1 MSATLSA
8 FLAAVDAIQQEAHT
22 YRLGG
27 KAEDGTC
34 DCIGLIIG
42 ALNRCGI
49 KWPGIHGSN
58 WAARNAMAWLL
69 PVSDSSDLTVG
80 DIVYKA
86 RRPGETGYSLPD
98 RYAADPD
105 RSDYYH
111 VGVVRSVS
119 PLRIVH
125 CTSPGGVVTD
135 AKLGKWAYRGGLSL
149 IGEAGDEG
157 KVVTGMEMATVT
169 AESGSTVNL
178 RKTPAGDLM
187 DRVPVGSVVQ
197 VMQVTG
203 EPGSQWAQVDYSGK
217 AGWMNVAF
225 LRMEGSGEA
234 GTESTD
240 SADDDVEMVTLRV
253 SRAAAEQLLDALLQT
268 LGRG

>member
-8 FLAAVDAIQQEAHT
+8 FLAAVDAIQRESPT

-42 ALNRCGI
+42 ALTRCGV

-69 PVSDSSDLTVG
+69 PVSDASDLTVG

-86 RRPGETGYSLPD
+86 RRPGETGYSLPE

-125 CTSPGGVVTD
+125 CTRPGGVVTD
-135 AKLGKWAYRGGLSL
+135 TKLGKWAYRGGLSL
-149 IGEAGDEG
+149 IGEADDAG
-157 KVVTGMEMATVT
+157 KLVTGMETATVT
-169 AESGSTVNL
+169 AQSGNTVNL
-178 RKTPAGDLM
+178 RKTPGGDLV

-203 EPGSQWAQVDYSGK
+203 EPGSQWAQVDYRGK
-217 AGWMNVAF
+217 AGWMDVGF
-225 LRMEGSGEA
+225 LRMEA

-240 SADDDVEMVTLRV
+240 SADDGDLVTLRV
-253 SRAAAEQLLDALLQT
+253 PRTAAEQLMSVLSDA

>member
-8 FLAAVDAIQQEAHT
+8 FLAAVDAIQQEAPT

-42 ALNRCGI
+42 ALSRCGV

-58 WAARNAMAWLL
+58 WAARNAMAWMLT
-69 PVSDSSDLTVG
+69 VSDASDLTVG
-80 DIVYKA
+80 DVVYKA

-105 RSDYYH
+105 RNDYYH

-119 PLRIVH
+119 PLRIIH
-125 CTSPGGVVTD
+125 CTSPGGVVNDT
-135 AKLGKWAYRGGLSL
+135 KLGKWAYRGGLSL
-149 IGEAGDEG
+149 IGEASETGE
-157 KVVTGMEMATVT
+157 VVTGVETATVT

-178 RKTPAGDLM
+178 RKSPGGGLV

-197 VMQVTG
+197 VVSYL
-203 EPGSQWAQVDYSGK
+203 PGAQWAQVAYSGK
-217 AGWMNVAF
+217 AGWMDVAF
-225 LRMEGSGEA
+225 LRLDGGVED

-240 SADDDVEMVTLRV
+240 SASDDGEMVTLRMP
-253 SRAAAEQLLDALLQT
+253 RTAAEQLMDALSQT

>member
-1 MSATLSA
+1 MSANLSA
-8 FLAAVDAIQQEAHT
+8 FLAAVDAIQQETPT

-42 ALNRCGI
+42 ALNRCGV

-69 PVSDSSDLTVG
+69 PVADAGDLSVG

-86 RRPGETGYSLPD
+86 KRPGETGYALPD
-98 RYAADPD
+98 RYAKDPD
-105 RSDYYH
+105 RADYYH

-119 PLRIVH
+119 PLRIIH
-125 CTSPGGVVTD
+125 CTSPGGVITD
-135 AKLGKWAYRGGLSL
+135 TKLGKWAYRGGLSL
-149 IGEAGDEG
+149 IGEADDKG
-157 KVVTGMEMATVT
+157 KEVAGMETATVT
-169 AESGSTVNL
+169 AKSGSTVNL
-178 RKTPAGDLM
+178 RKTPGGGLV

-197 VMQVTG
+197 VVSYLPGAQWVQV
-203 EPGSQWAQVDYSGK
+203 AYSGK
-217 AGWMNVAF
+217 AGWMDVAF
-225 LRMEGSGEA
+225 LRMDG

-240 SADDDVEMVTLRV
+240 SADDDGEMVTLRV
-253 SRAAAEQLLDALLQT
+253 PRAAAEQLMDALSQT

>member
-8 FLAAVDAIQQEAHT
+8 FLAAVDAIAAERPA
-22 YRLGG
+22 YRLGHNG
-27 KAEDGTC
+27 SDGLC

-42 ALNRCGI
+42 ALSRCGV

-69 PVSDSSDLTVG
+69 PVSDASDLTVG

-86 RRPGETGYSLPD
+86 RRPGETGYSLPE

-125 CTSPGGVVTD
+125 CTSPGGVTTD

-149 IGEAGDEG
+149 IGEADDEG
-157 KVVTGMEMATVT
+157 KGETGMETATVT

-178 RKTPAGDLM
+178 RKTPGGDLV

-203 EPGSQWAQVDYSGK
+203 EPGAQWAQVAYSGK
-217 AGWMNVAF
+217 AGWMDVAF
-225 LRMEGSGEA
+225 LRMEA
-234 GTESTD
+234 GTEATD
-240 SADDDVEMVTLRV
+240 SAADDGELVMLRV
-253 SRAAAEQLLDALLQT
+253 PRTAAEQLMDALSQT

>member
-1 MSATLSA
+1 MIATLSA
-8 FLAAVDAIQQEAHT
+8 FLTAVDAIQQEAPT

-34 DCIGLIIG
+34 DCIGMIIG

-58 WAARNAMAWLL
+58 WAARNAMAWML
-69 PVSDSSDLTVG
+69 PLQDAGDLSVG
-80 DIVYKA
+80 DIVFKA
-86 RRPGETGYSLPD
+86 KRPGETGYALPE
-98 RYAADPD
+98 RYAKDPD

-111 VGVVRSVS
+111 VGVVRSVE

-125 CTSPGGVVTD
+125 CTSPGGVVVD
-135 AKLGKWAYRGGLSL
+135 SKIGKWTYHGALSL
-149 IGEAGDEG
+149 IGGAGNTGEEETVMRTA
-157 KVVTGMEMATVT
+157 VVTA
-169 AESGSTVNL
+169 ASGSTVNL
-178 RKTPAGDLM
+178 RKTPGGDLV

-203 EPGSQWAQVDYSGK
+203 EPGAQWAQVAYSGK

-225 LRMEGSGEA
+225 LRMEGGEA
-234 GTESTD
+234 GTEATD
-240 SADDDVEMVTLRV
+240 SAADAGDLVTLRV
-253 SRAAAEQLLDALLQT
+253 PRAAAEQLMDALSQT

>member
-1 MSATLSA
+1 MSANLSA
-8 FLAAVDAIQQEAHT
+8 FLAAVDAIAAERPT

-34 DCIGLIIG
+34 DCIGLVIG
-42 ALNRCGI
+42 ALTRCGV

-69 PVSDSSDLTVG
+69 PVSDASDLTVG

-105 RSDYYH
+105 RSDYYD

-125 CTSPGGVVTD
+125 CTSPGGVVNDT
-135 AKLGKWAYRGGLSL
+135 KLGKWAYRGGLSL
-149 IGEAGDEG
+149 IGEAEDTVKERAGSE
-157 KVVTGMEMATVT
+157 TETVT
-169 AESGSTVNL
+169 E
-178 RKTPAGDLM
+178 
-187 DRVPVGSVVQ
+187 
-197 VMQVTG
+197 
-203 EPGSQWAQVDYSGK
+203 
-217 AGWMNVAF
+217 
-225 LRMEGSGEA
+225 
-234 GTESTD
+234 
-240 SADDDVEMVTLRV
+240 
-253 SRAAAEQLLDALLQT
+253 
-268 LGRG
+268 

>member
-1 MSATLSA
+1 MSVARDA
-8 FLAAVDAIQQEAHT
+8 FLSAVDAIQAEAPT
-22 YRLGG
+22 YRSGG
-27 KAEDGTC
+27 KAADGTC

-42 ALNRCGI
+42 ALNRCGV

-69 PVSDSSDLTVG
+69 PVSDASDLTVG

-86 RRPGETGYSLPD
+86 RRPGETGYSLPE

-111 VGVVRSVS
+111 VGVVRSVD

-125 CTSPGGVVTD
+125 CTSPGGVVVDT
-135 AKLGKWAYRGGLSL
+135 KVGKWAYRGGLSL
-149 IGEAGDEG
+149 IGEADDEG
-157 KVVTGMEMATVT
+157 KVVTGMETATVT

-178 RKTPAGDLM
+178 RREPHGALV

-203 EPGSQWAQVDYSGK
+203 EPSAQWAQVAYRGK
-217 AGWMNVAF
+217 AGWMDVAF
-225 LRMEGSGEA
+225 LRMEA

-240 SADDDVEMVTLRV
+240 SAADDGEMVTLRMP
-253 SRAAAEQLLDALLQT
+253 RAAAEQLMDALSQT

>member
-1 MSATLSA
+1 MSANLSA
-8 FLAAVDAIQQEAHT
+8 FLAAVDAIAAERPT

-42 ALNRCGI
+42 ALNRCGV

-58 WAARNAMAWLL
+58 WAARNAMAWML
-69 PVSDSSDLTVG
+69 PVSDASDLSVG

-86 RRPGETGYSLPD
+86 RRPGETGYSLPE

-105 RSDYYH
+105 RADYYH
-111 VGVVRSVS
+111 VGVVRSVE

-149 IGEAGDEG
+149 IGEADDEG
-157 KVVTGMEMATVT
+157 KVVTGMETATVT

-178 RKTPAGDLM
+178 RKTPGGDLV

-203 EPGSQWAQVDYSGK
+203 EPGSQWAQVDYRGK

-225 LRMEGSGEA
+225 LRMEA

-240 SADDDVEMVTLRV
+240 SAADDGDLVTLRV
-253 SRAAAEQLLDALLQT
+253 PRAAAEQLMDALSQT

>member
-1 MSATLSA
+1 MSVARDTFLS
-8 FLAAVDAIQQEAHT
+8 AVDAIQAEAPT
-22 YRLGG
+22 YRSGG
-27 KAEDGTC
+27 KAADGTC

-42 ALNRCGI
+42 ALNRCGV

-69 PVSDSSDLTVG
+69 PVSDASDLTVG

-86 RRPGETGYSLPD
+86 RRPGETGYSLPE

-105 RSDYYH
+105 RCDYYH
-111 VGVVRSVS
+111 VGVVRSVE

-135 AKLGKWAYRGGLSL
+135 TKLGKWAYRGGLSL
-149 IGEAGDEG
+149 IGEAADEG
-157 KVVTGMEMATVT
+157 KVVTGMATATVT

-178 RKTPAGDLM
+178 RKTPGGDLV

-197 VMQVTG
+197 VVSYQ
-203 EPGSQWAQVDYSGK
+203 PGAQWAQVAYSGK
-217 AGWMNVAF
+217 AGWMDVAF
-225 LRMEGSGEA
+225 LRMET
-234 GTESTD
+234 GTTSTD
-240 SADDDVEMVTLRV
+240 SAADDGEMVTLRV
-253 SRAAAEQLLDALLQT
+253 PRTAAEQLMDALSQT

>member
-1 MSATLSA
+1 MSATLSE
-8 FLAAVDAIQQEAHT
+8 FLAAIDAIQQEAPT

-27 KAEDGTC
+27 KAADGTC

-69 PVSDSSDLTVG
+69 PVSDASDLAVG

-86 RRPGETGYSLPD
+86 RRPGETGYSLPE

-111 VGVVRSVS
+111 VGVVRSVE

-135 AKLGKWAYRGGLSL
+135 TKLGKWAYRGVLSL
-149 IGEAGDEG
+149 IDRSDYSPEETSEMLCAG
-157 KVVTGMEMATVT
+157 TATVT
-169 AESGSTVNL
+169 ASSGSTVNL
-178 RKTPAGDLM
+178 RPGASKSGKVLM
-187 DRVPVGSVVQ
+187 KVPVGSE
-197 VMQVTG
+197 VTVL
-203 EPGSQWAQVDYSGK
+203 EVKDSWAKVEVPMTGYIMTD
-217 AGWMNVAF
+217 F
-225 LRMEGSGEA
+225 LKMKE
-234 GTESTD
+234 
-240 SADDDVEMVTLRV
+240 
-253 SRAAAEQLLDALLQT
+253 
-268 LGRG
+268 